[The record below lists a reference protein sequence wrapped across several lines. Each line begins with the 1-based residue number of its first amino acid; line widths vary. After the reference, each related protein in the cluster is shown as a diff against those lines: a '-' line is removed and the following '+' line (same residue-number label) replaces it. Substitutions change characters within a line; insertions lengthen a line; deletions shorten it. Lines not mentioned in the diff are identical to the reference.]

1 MSLENSYKS
10 KGTCI
15 TRISSCITHYNSF
28 GTNQE
33 VVPNKP
39 TSIVYILF
47 IYLWLWALSLILLHL
62 IAHII
67 ILEVLYLWIFIDGL
81 HWWWC
86 LGVFN
91 KMLCSVWIKFMSEMG
106 IYFLLILKFMQ
117 HNPQHFIFCPGWD
130 IFFVIHILWDQLNKA

>member
-47 IYLWLWALSLILLHL
+47 IYLGLWALSLILLHL
-62 IAHII
+62 ITNIGIEFNIASFNYTHHYTRGA
-67 ILEVLYLWIFIDGL
+67 LFMNLYQWSALMMMFRSLQQDA
-81 HWWWC
+81 
-86 LGVFN
+86 
-91 KMLCSVWIKFMSEMG
+91 M
-106 IYFLLILKFMQ
+106 
-117 HNPQHFIFCPGWD
+117 
-130 IFFVIHILWDQLNKA
+130 